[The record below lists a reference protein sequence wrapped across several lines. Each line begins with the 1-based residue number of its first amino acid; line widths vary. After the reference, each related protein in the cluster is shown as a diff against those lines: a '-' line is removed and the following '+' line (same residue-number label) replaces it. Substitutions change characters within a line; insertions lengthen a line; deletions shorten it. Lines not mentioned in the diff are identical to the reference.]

1 MFFFDGPTD
10 ATGATIFVGSSV
22 TFKGQILL
30 THTAGDVIKIS
41 GDDVS
46 ELGFQA
52 QASSSASTPGS
63 IISLSSSSN
72 ATFA

>member
-1 MFFFDGPTD
+1 MVISMQQSE
-10 ATGATIFVGSSV
+10 IFLVKSSV

-30 THTAGDVIKIS
+30 THTAGDIIKIS

-52 QASSSASTPGS
+52 QASSSALTPGS
-63 IISLSSSSN
+63 IFNIK
-72 ATFA
+72 FFK